1 MGTITKTKS
10 GNFRGRVR
18 KGSYRKNAL
27 TKTFN
32 NKTDAKK
39 WIRYIESQL
48 DIRNNI
54 VKEVDNFPTL
64 SSLIKRYLNE
74 VSIKKA
80 SYQTDKFNFR
90 TFIRLFEYSREPIN
104 KLRVLM
110 FAKFRDKYL
119 INHKPATYQR
129 LMSSIKHMWLV
140 AQTEWEYPLEDIFS
154 KLQKVKKDNP
164 RNRRLS
170 DREYQLILFGNHT
183 DSEFR
188 KIIEFAIQTGLRL
201 SEITRVT
208 PEHIR
213 ENTLLVPK
221 RKNGDTDVEIP
232 LSNKAIE
239 LLKTM
244 ELPLRLKSRGIQI
257 KWQRLVKKYEIKDL
271 HFHDLR
277 HEALSRYLEK
287 GVSIQDVQVL
297 SGHKDVRVLM
307 RVYAN
312 LKAKKIAH
320 KLN

>member
-1 MGTITKTKS
+1 MGDIVKR
-10 GNFRGRVR
+10 GNTFQARVR
-18 KGSYRKNAL
+18 KGAYRKNAL

-32 NKTDAKK
+32 NKIDARK

-48 DIRNNI
+48 DRRDTI
-54 VKEVDNFPTL
+54 VKEVDNYPTL
-64 SSLIKRYLNE
+64 SSLIKKYLNE

-90 TFIRLFEYSREPIN
+90 TFLKIFEHSREPIN
-104 KLRVLM
+104 KLRALM

-129 LMSSIKHMWLV
+129 LMSSIKHMWFV
-140 AQTEWEYPLEDIFS
+140 AKTEWEYPLEDIFS
-154 KLQKVKKDNP
+154 KLQKVKRDNP

-170 DREYQLILFGNHT
+170 DKEYQLILFGNHT

-208 PEHIR
+208 KEHIR

-239 LLKTM
+239 LLQTM
-244 ELPLRLKSRGIQI
+244 ELPIRLKSRGVQI
-257 KWQRLVKKYEIKDL
+257 KWQRLMKKYEIKDL

-312 LKAKKIAH
+312 LRAKEIAD
-320 KLN
+320 KLNC